1 VQLSKTQKT
10 SLNYLLQEALENG
23 RWELVSAEGN
33 SEKWVRG
40 DETVTI
46 AKNLLRSTEPPSVI
60 FEVFEPEINFRRT
73 DSLVMNLLCLR
84 LAKSSKMSSWY
95 DKLSTTTE

>member
-1 VQLSKTQKT
+1 MSKTQKS
-10 SLNYLLQEALENG
+10 SLNYLLQEALESG